1 MEFSEEAAAT
11 SSIANLSND
20 SESVLPVLPLEIIHE
35 ILLILPVKALLK
47 MRCVSKSWLSLI
59 SSPQFIKTHLKFSTK
74 KQDLRLLFS
83 GSPENNSHRFY
94 TCSLYAI
101 MYQESLH
108 QPIELD
114 LSCKDYH
121 MVEGSCDGLLCL
133 SVGREELYLWN
144 PSIRKLKRLAWSGKN
159 NLHYTTY
166 GFGYNESQDDYKVVK
181 VDGSR
186 RAYGFRGFE
195 HVNNVSIYSLR
206 TNSWKSIL
214 EKFPG
219 VFFCRDPAKFVNGK
233 LHWTKVV
240 SVPYFATSEY
250 AIRPIFISQNDDILM
265 QYSTQNALKHS
276 EIQIHD
282 DSGVQFNLY
291 IESLV
296 SPNFVEEV

>member
-47 MRCVSKSWLSLI
+47 M
-59 SSPQFIKTHLKFSTK
+59 
-74 KQDLRLLFS
+74 
-83 GSPENNSHRFY
+83 
-94 TCSLYAI
+94 
-101 MYQESLH
+101 
-108 QPIELD
+108 
-114 LSCKDYH
+114 
-121 MVEGSCDGLLCL
+121 
-133 SVGREELYLWN
+133 
-144 PSIRKLKRLAWSGKN
+144 
-159 NLHYTTY
+159 
-166 GFGYNESQDDYKVVK
+166 
-181 VDGSR
+181 
-186 RAYGFRGFE
+186 
-195 HVNNVSIYSLR
+195 
-206 TNSWKSIL
+206 
-214 EKFPG
+214 
-219 VFFCRDPAKFVNGK
+219 RDPAKFVNGK

>member
-1 MEFSEEAAAT
+1 MEFPEEAAAT
-11 SSIANLSND
+11 SSIANLSN
-20 SESVLPVLPLEIIHE
+20 SLLPVLPLEIIHEILLILHE

-74 KQDLRLLFS
+74 KQYLRLLFS
-83 GSPENNSHRFY
+83 GSPDNNSPRFY

-101 MYQESLH
+101 MYEESLH

-181 VDGSR
+181 VDGSC

-195 HVNNVSIYSLR
+195 HLNNVSIYSLR

-219 VFFCRDPAKFVNGK
+219 VFFRRDPAKFVNVDQCVKDGK
-233 LHWTKVV
+233 L
-240 SVPYFATSEY
+240 SYLN
-250 AIRPIFISQNDDILM
+250 SQILLLNGSGNLSKKRKKYVASM
-265 QYSTQNALKHS
+265 IPLLTMALC
-276 EIQIHD
+276 
-282 DSGVQFNLY
+282 
-291 IESLV
+291 
-296 SPNFVEEV
+296 FVFLFFCFVF

>member
-20 SESVLPVLPLEIIHE
+20 SESVLPSSIHQN
-35 ILLILPVKALLK
+35 P
-47 MRCVSKSWLSLI
+47 S
-59 SSPQFIKTHLKFSTK
+59 KFSTK

-83 GSPENNSHRFY
+83 GSPENNRHRFY

-121 MVEGSCDGLLCL
+121 KVEGSCDGLLCL
-133 SVGREELYLWN
+133 SVGHEELYLWN
-144 PSIRKLKRLAWSGKN
+144 PSIQKLKRLAWSGNN

-166 GFGYNESQDDYKVVK
+166 GFGYNESQDDYKLVK
-181 VDGSR
+181 VDGSC

-195 HVNNVSIYSLR
+195 HLNNVSIYSLR

-233 LHWTKVV
+233 LHWIATHRRDNIGPWFIV
-240 SVPYFATSEY
+240 SLNLINLTSEEVALSLY
-250 AIRPIFISQNDDILM
+250 VDDGNIKWKLGTLGGNLCLFCDCNKVQM
-265 QYSTQNALKHS
+265 NVWNALKHS

>member
-20 SESVLPVLPLEIIHE
+20 SESVLPSSIHQN
-35 ILLILPVKALLK
+35 P
-47 MRCVSKSWLSLI
+47 S
-59 SSPQFIKTHLKFSTK
+59 KFSTK

-121 MVEGSCDGLLCL
+121 KVEGSCDGLLCL
-133 SVGREELYLWN
+133 SVGHEELYLWN
-144 PSIRKLKRLAWSGKN
+144 PSIRKLKRLAWSGNN

-166 GFGYNESQDDYKVVK
+166 GFGYNESQDDYKLVK
-181 VDGSR
+181 VDGSC
-186 RAYGFRGFE
+186 RA
-195 HVNNVSIYSLR
+195 
-206 TNSWKSIL
+206 
-214 EKFPG
+214 
-219 VFFCRDPAKFVNGK
+219 DPAKFVNGK
-233 LHWTKVV
+233 LHWIATRRRDNIGPWFIV
-240 SVPYFATSEY
+240 SLNLINLTSEEVALPPY
-250 AIRPIFISQNDDILM
+250 VDDGNIKWKLGTLGGNLCLFCDCNKVQM
-265 QYSTQNALKHS
+265 NVWNALKHS